1 MRYASVHNTHFWVF
15 SLSLGNDIWIMPQ
28 SIEDKIKHKV
38 LEINS
43 IADFLPTSVVI
54 HRFLGDR
61 TQIEYMS
68 QRGLKELNLDLDQ
81 LKKMGSEY
89 FKLFL
94 NEHDAQDYIPKML
107 DMVARNDENEVFTFF
122 QQARS
127 SASGDWVWY
136 LSSIKILMRDDE
148 GKPLLLIITASP
160 IDPTH
165 HLTHKVSRLLVENN
179 FLRENSIKFSSL
191 TEREKEILK
200 HIALGKSN
208 KEIADEQS
216 ISVNTVETHR
226 KNIKSKL
233 DLKSTYELTQYASAF
248 NLI

>member
-1 MRYASVHNTHFWVF
+1 
-15 SLSLGNDIWIMPQ
+15 
-28 SIEDKIKHKV
+28 
-38 LEINS
+38 
-43 IADFLPTSVVI
+43 
-54 HRFLGDR
+54 
-61 TQIEYMS
+61 
-68 QRGLKELNLDLDQ
+68 
-81 LKKMGSEY
+81 
-89 FKLFL
+89 
-94 NEHDAQDYIPKML
+94 
-107 DMVARNDENEVFTFF
+107 MVARNDENEAFTFF

-127 SASGDWVWY
+127 SISGDWVWY